1 MAFFVDSRFVLC
13 ELRNRGETVDTII
26 HCISN
31 DYELLTD
38 IMLSFYDALYEK
50 MINNDWIC
58 REHPKECQKYCIN
71 YMKNFR
77 IVRVAYMED

>member
-31 DYELLTD
+31 DYDLLTE

-50 MINNDWIC
+50 AIKDEFC
-58 REHPKECQKYCIN
+58 QEYPQTCQKWCIE
-71 YMKNFR
+71 YMKNFK
-77 IVRVAYMED
+77 IIRVAYMED

>member
-50 MINNDWIC
+50 RMNEEPW
-58 REHPKECQKYCIN
+58 KEYPTICQKWCIN